1 MTSEVLMLGLP
12 SCSHFAG
19 TTVPGLACFLD
30 SGCREIRDSLQ
41 PWLRRSLNLLILSCG
56 KTKVCSLLESVSIP
70 AKALCWRGVS
80 QLQVGH
86 DRKEKEKHQP
96 FLCREENYEISYV

>member
-1 MTSEVLMLGLP
+1 MTSEVP
-12 SCSHFAG
+12 NAG
-19 TTVPGLACFLD
+19 TTVPGLAHFLD

-41 PWLRRSLNLLILSCG
+41 PWLRRGSLNLLILSCG

-80 QLQVGH
+80 QLQRGH
-86 DRKEKEKHQP
+86 DRKEKEKEKHQP
-96 FLCREENYEISYV
+96 SLCREENHEIS